1 MSPFFRTSLMA
12 LGITLAAPAFA
23 GSFLDSASKAL
34 DSASQM
40 TNSLNTAAT
49 TKPAATST
57 SQSLTSL
64 AMSSLGV
71 GNNQATSG
79 LGVLFNMA
87 QQNLTSSQFQTVS
100 QSVPQMSNLLS
111 AGKQATSQA
120 QSGSSSGLL
129 GQALGMASQVSPTA
143 GTALTAFNTLK
154 SLGFSP
160 EQIGNLI
167 NVVTQYLEGSSA
179 GKGSASSSGGSS
191 AADLFRQGVSAL
203 TAQPGVSTQ

>member
-1 MSPFFRTSLMA
+1 MSPILRFSLVA
-12 LGITLAAPAFA
+12 LGIALATPAFA

-40 TNSLNTAAT
+40 TNSLSAAST
-49 TKPAATST
+49 TKPTPTSD
-57 SQSLTSL
+57 SQSLTDL

-71 GNNQATSG
+71 GNSQATSG

-100 QSVPQMSNLLS
+100 QSVPQMSSLLS
-111 AGKQATSQA
+111 AGKQATTQA
-120 QSGSSSGLL
+120 KSGNSSGLL

-167 NVVTQYLEGSSA
+167 SVVTNYLEGSSA
-179 GKGSASSSGGSS
+179 SKGSSAGSGGSS
-191 AADLFRQGVSAL
+191 AAELFRQGVSAL
-203 TAQPGVSTQ
+203 TAQPGVNPQ